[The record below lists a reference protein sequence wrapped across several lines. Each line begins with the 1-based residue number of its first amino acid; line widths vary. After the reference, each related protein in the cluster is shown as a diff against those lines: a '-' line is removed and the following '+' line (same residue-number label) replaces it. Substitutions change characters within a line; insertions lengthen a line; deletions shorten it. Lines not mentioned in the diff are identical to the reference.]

1 MKKISLTFIIILI
14 FIELLFSLNV
24 FATSGYNAGVVEV
37 NESEETYLDW
47 EKEHKKIE
55 KIYHESLENWMQ
67 KYKTEEVP
75 ENERITDYQISGYN
89 GGKIIDGKL
98 KTTIDFSVT
107 PVSENT
113 IWNPNGNMA
122 FFTFDIVDGE
132 YIFESASLYP
142 EKYDEFMEAFEEHE
156 KNKEVGVETTGVPA
170 DTSYIANEN
179 KITELSNIIFIGS
192 AIVLVIVITVI
203 VIFKCKKRKN
213 S

>member
-14 FIELLFSLNV
+14 VIEILFSLNV

-37 NESEETYLDW
+37 NEHRETYLDW

-55 KIYHESLENWMQ
+55 KLYYESLENWIQ

-142 EKYDEFMEAFEEHE
+142 EKYDEFMEAFEEYE
-156 KNKEVGVETTGVPA
+156 KNKETIVEPTGTLPEE
-170 DTSYIANEN
+170 SMNLENEN
-179 KITELSNIIFIGS
+179 QIDKLSDLIFVGS
-192 AIVLVIVITVI
+192 AVVLGIAILFVIVL
-203 VIFKCKKRKN
+203 KMRDKRK
-213 S
+213 

>member
-14 FIELLFSLNV
+14 FIEILFSLNV

-37 NESEETYLDW
+37 NESRESFLDW
-47 EKEHKKIE
+47 DKEHKKIE
-55 KIYHESLENWMQ
+55 KLYYESLENWMQ

-107 PVSENT
+107 PVSEDT

-132 YIFESASLYP
+132 YVFESASLYP
-142 EKYDEFMEAFEEHE
+142 EKYDEFMEAFEEYE
-156 KNKEVGVETTGVPA
+156 KNKETIVEPTGIPA
-170 DTSYIANEN
+170 EKSYVASEN
-179 KITELSNIIFIGS
+179 KIDELSNYIFIGS
-192 AIVLVIVITVI
+192 AIILVTVI
-203 VIFKCKKRKN
+203 FGILVFKLTKKK
-213 S
+213 

>member
-14 FIELLFSLNV
+14 FIEILFSLNV

-37 NESEETYLDW
+37 NESGESYLDW

-55 KIYHESLENWMQ
+55 KLYYESLENWIQ
-67 KYKTEEVP
+67 KYKTEEVA
-75 ENERITDYQISGYN
+75 ENERITDYQIAGYN

-142 EKYDEFMEAFEEHE
+142 EKYDEFMEAFEEYE
-156 KNKEVGVETTGVPA
+156 KNKESAVEVTGIPA
-170 DTSYIANEN
+170 DVSYVANEN
-179 KITELSNIIFIGS
+179 KIDELSDIIFAGS
-192 AIVLVIVITVI
+192 AIVLVIMVVTII
-203 VIFKCKKRKN
+203 IFKVKKKK
-213 S
+213 

>member
-1 MKKISLTFIIILI
+1 MKKISLTFIILI
-14 FIELLFSLNV
+14 FIEVLFSLNV

-37 NESEETYLDW
+37 NETGETYLDW
-47 EKEHKKIE
+47 DKEHKKIE
-55 KIYHESLENWMQ
+55 KLYYESLENWMQ

-142 EKYDEFMEAFEEHE
+142 EKYDEFMEAFEEYE
-156 KNKEVGVETTGVPA
+156 KNQETIVEPTGTLPEE
-170 DTSYIANEN
+170 SMNLESKNEID
-179 KITELSNIIFIGS
+179 KLSNFIFAGS
-192 AIVLVIVITVI
+192 AVVLGIVILFVIVL
-203 VIFKCKKRKN
+203 KMRDKSK
-213 S
+213 